1 MTALEIGNNV
11 EHSRK
16 VDSFL
21 SIFLNNQSP
30 VAYKISVKVCKGK
43 ILVICVNLDNVTKKN
58 SAILLESFN
67 NGQEFQFNNRVVGLS
82 IGKFVNVKCQRS
94 SVLLNY

>member
-1 MTALEIGNNV
+1 
-11 EHSRK
+11 
-16 VDSFL
+16 
-21 SIFLNNQSP
+21 

-58 SAILLESFN
+58 SAIFLESFN